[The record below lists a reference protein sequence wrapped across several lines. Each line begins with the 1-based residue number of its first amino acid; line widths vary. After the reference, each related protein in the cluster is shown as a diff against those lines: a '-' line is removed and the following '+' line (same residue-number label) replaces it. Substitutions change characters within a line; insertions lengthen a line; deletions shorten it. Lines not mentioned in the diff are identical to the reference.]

1 MLNGGKY
8 GTWEEEMIERA
19 LAAYRNGDMGLNCAA
34 RTYSVSKETLKRR
47 IDGTN
52 VNTVRHKQLFG
63 RSAHLP
69 EEVETDLVNHV
80 LQLEEIYFGL
90 TRKDLRRL
98 AYEMAEI
105 NNLPHRFSHEKK
117 IAGDKW
123 YYGFIARH
131 PEISLRQPEATS
143 VAGARGFCKENV
155 TEFFSVLDKIVHEN
169 NLDAGRIFNMVETA
183 LSTVQKPQ
191 KVLARKG
198 KLQVGAMT
206 SAERGTNTTCRCCMS
221 AARIF
226 VPQLLTCMGENVI
239 LHAKSV
245 LQYDC

>member
-1 MLNGGKY
+1 M
-8 GTWEEEMIERA
+8 MERA

-34 RTYSVSKETLKRR
+34 RPYSVPKATLNRR

-52 VNTVRHKQLFG
+52 INAVGHKELFG
-63 RSAHLP
+63 RTADLP
-69 EEVETDLVNHV
+69 EEVEIDLVNHE
-80 LQLEEIYFGL
+80 LQLEERLFGL

-117 IAGDKW
+117 MAGDKW

-131 PEISLRQPEATS
+131 PEISIHQPEATS
-143 VAGARGFCKENV
+143 VARGRGFCEVNV
-155 TEFFSVLDKIVHEN
+155 TEFFSVLDKIIHEN
-169 NLDAGRIFNMVETA
+169 NLDAGRIFNMDETT

-198 KLQVGAMT
+198 KHQVGT
-206 SAERGTNTTCRCCMS
+206 RDKCRERN
-221 AARIF
+221 
-226 VPQLLTCMGENVI
+226 EHNVNI
-239 LHAKSV
+239 
-245 LQYDC
+245 